1 MGPSKWWSTL
11 NTKINLVERQTLWAS
26 RACGR
31 EYVRIF
37 TSFGRDKLCGLHV
50 LMGDK
55 LYFLVGDKV
64 GDKEIFSPTRKYSN
78 KCPTQGERIGENKCP
93 TQGER
98 IGAAPDAALLPR
110 LPRGGPIEEQ
120 LI

>member
-1 MGPSKWWSTL
+1 MGPTKWWSTL
-11 NTKINLVERQTLWAS
+11 NTRTSLVERQTLWAS
-26 RACGR
+26 RAHGR

-55 LYFLVGDKV
+55 LYF
-64 GDKEIFSPTRKYSN
+64 TM
-78 KCPTQGERIGENKCP
+78 GENKCP

>member
-1 MGPSKWWSTL
+1 MVV
-11 NTKINLVERQTLWAS
+11 NTQHKDKFNGETNLVGFTCSCERKGGGAFSGAQKVVVNTQHK
-26 RACGR
+26 
-31 EYVRIF
+31 
-37 TSFGRDKLCGLHV
+37 DKFSGIHV
-50 LMGDK
+50 LM
-55 LYFLVGDKV
+55 
-64 GDKEIFSPTRKYSN
+64 
-78 KCPTQGERIGENKCP
+78 GENKCP